1 MERGHTPPLFFVLQ
15 GGISSRS
22 CLSSPQ
28 SQVFVDKFDPC
39 AILAQDARCKELCN
53 FQRSTHVKFPVV
65 TSARHKGKTLEIDSS
80 KEMITLV
87 GINGEPMGTLAWD
100 FLVDQILTYRKPQ
113 QSREARSEPRISL
126 SIRVKYQTPDGTHFE
141 SRAGGIGGGGLFIES
156 FTPLAVGTK
165 LAMEFSL
172 PETPD
177 EWLAAKGMIAWV
189 CPKADQYTFSPGMGV
204 RFSDITPETRTR
216 VLALVHSVKG
226 VPQSDPL

>member
-1 MERGHTPPLFFVLQ
+1 M
-15 GGISSRS
+15 
-22 CLSSPQ
+22 
-28 SQVFVDKFDPC
+28 
-39 AILAQDARCKELCN
+39 
-53 FQRSTHVKFPVV
+53 KFPVV
-65 TSARHKGKTLEIDSS
+65 SSTRHKGKTLEIDSS

-87 GINGEPMGTLAWD
+87 GINGEPMGSLAWD

-126 SIRVKYQTPDGTHFE
+126 SIRVKYHTPEGTHSE

-165 LAMEFSL
+165 LAMEFTL
-172 PETPD
+172 PEAPN
-177 EWLAAKGMIAWV
+177 EWLSAKGMIAWV

-204 RFSDITPETRTR
+204 RFTDITPETRNR

-226 VPQSDPL
+226 SPQTDPL